1 MGTST
6 KQGQAGRVYEQSTK
20 PRQAGQV
27 NVPALTANIFA
38 AVTDRTS
45 IHNITGGVYHYL
57 V

>member
-20 PRQAGQV
+20 ARQAGQV

-38 AVTDRTS
+38 AVIDRTS
-45 IHNITGGVYHYL
+45 IRKITCGAYH
-57 V
+57 